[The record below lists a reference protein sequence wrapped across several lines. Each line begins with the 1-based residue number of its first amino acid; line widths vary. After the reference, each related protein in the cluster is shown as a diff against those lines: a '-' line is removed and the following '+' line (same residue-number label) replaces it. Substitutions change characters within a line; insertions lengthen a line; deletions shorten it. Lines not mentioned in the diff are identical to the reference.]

1 MKGSRKIIVLTGV
14 AILSFWIIDSIMDSL
29 FHYEESF
36 IEVLTEKREIA
47 FRLLAS
53 VCFLIFGFI
62 LSRAFRKQV
71 ISEKE
76 LIESEEKYR
85 ALVESTQDSIYL
97 VDRNYKYIFMNRKHM
112 DRMGFIGDGY
122 KDQEYSKYHTSEET
136 EEFVQSIRNVFDK
149 GISLRKEHNSE
160 RDKRSFLRTF
170 SPVIGEDESIVA
182 VMVIS
187 KDITELKLMEDR
199 LQSLAIT
206 DDLTGIYNRRGFFT
220 LIHQQMKVALRRK
233 TGLFIVYA
241 DVDNLKGINDSFGH
255 NDGDQALVDAANV
268 LKETYRD
275 SDVIARIGGDEF
287 IVVPMETS
295 EDKFEHI
302 TARLKEK
309 VVQFNNSG
317 QRRYKLSMSIG
328 VAYFDPESPIS
339 IDELLHE
346 ADKLMYMC
354 KRKKRKAVAE

>member
-1 MKGSRKIIVLTGV
+1 VKGSRKIIVLTGI
-14 AILSFWIIDSIMDSL
+14 AILSFWIIDATVDTL
-29 FHYEESF
+29 FHYDESF
-36 IEVLTEKREIA
+36 AEVLTDKKEVA
-47 FRLLAS
+47 FRSLAS
-53 VCFLIFGFI
+53 LCFLIFGFI
-62 LSRAFRKQV
+62 LSRTFRKQI

-76 LIESEEKYR
+76 LRESEEKYR

-112 DRMGFIGDGY
+112 DRMGFIGNGY
-122 KDQEYSKYHTSEET
+122 KDQEYSKYHTPDET
-136 EEFVQSIRNVFDK
+136 EEFVQGIQKVFDK
-149 GISLRKEHNSE
+149 GISLRKEHYSE

-170 SPVIGEDESIVA
+170 SPVIGEDESIIA
-182 VMVIS
+182 VTVVS

-220 LIHQQMKVALRRK
+220 LINQQMKMALRRK
-233 TGLFIVYA
+233 KGLFIVYA

-255 NDGDQALVDAANV
+255 YDGDRALVDAANV

-287 IVVPMETS
+287 VVVPMETT

-302 TARLKEK
+302 TARLQEN
-309 VVQFNNSG
+309 VAQFNSSG

-328 VAYFDPESPIS
+328 VAYFDPESPAS

-346 ADKLMYMC
+346 ADKLMYTC
-354 KRKKRKAVAE
+354 KRKKRKAVNE